1 LTAQTF
7 TLNPLTSAGAQQNGF
22 HLYNFSA
29 FAQYST
35 VDQSWINLVDTLS
48 GSPGTPLPSYTS
60 VSGFSASVGLHVG
73 GVEGA
78 RSNFS
83 LIYSPTF
90 SYTTYGQSS
99 SQLAHTLAFSWS
111 RKLAPQW
118 QLSVSASGVEGA
130 FDQFLFSPTNAQNV
144 ASLVGTAQELAG
156 QFLTGQSSNP
166 SIAAGTGAAATV
178 TPQVQLF
185 YGDRILSAMT
195 QVGLSYS
202 HSPRMTFGITAS
214 GSRMQHLK
222 TSSSLGSDYFFIPE
236 NTNVGFGGS
245 FSYLLSERTS
255 LMGSVQYG
263 RGMSSI
269 YNEQS
274 GAALMGLGRKLTQN
288 WFTDFAAGGG
298 YILPIQSTASTSANG
313 RGKQWEANGKI
324 GYRSRTNTLVAS
336 ADRSL
341 SDLYGAGA
349 AATLALSGG
358 WNWRKPGR
366 KWALQAGAEED
377 LLSGQ
382 AVAADLATHGF
393 RANAGIYLNLSRRSS
408 VVVQYSY
415 DTFWGTFPS
424 VSSATSST
432 TGQPVRFAQNSI
444 RLNFGFGAGGGS
456 GSPGSPGAPTAAP

>member
-1 LTAQTF
+1 L
-7 TLNPLTSAGAQQNGF
+7 
-22 HLYNFSA
+22 
-29 FAQYST
+29 
-35 VDQSWINLVDTLS
+35 
-48 GSPGTPLPSYTS
+48 
-60 VSGFSASVGLHVG
+60 
-73 GVEGA
+73 EGDF
-78 RSNFS
+78 N
-83 LIYSPTF
+83 
-90 SYTTYGQSS
+90 
-99 SQLAHTLAFSWS
+99 
-111 RKLAPQW
+111 
-118 QLSVSASGVEGA
+118 
-130 FDQFLFSPTNAQNV
+130 QFLFSPTNAQNV

-156 QFLTGQSSNP
+156 EFLTGQSSNP

-185 YGDRILSAMT
+185 FGDRVLSAMT

-202 HSPRMTFGITAS
+202 HSPRMTFGISAN

-222 TSSSLGSDYFFIPE
+222 SSLSLGSDYYLVPE

-274 GAALMGLGRKLTQN
+274 GAA
-288 WFTDFAAGGG
+288 GGG
-298 YILPIQSTASTSANG
+298 YILPIQSAAVASANG

-324 GYRSRTNTLVAS
+324 GYRSRTHTLVAS
-336 ADRSL
+336 ANRSL

-349 AATLALSGG
+349 AATLAFSGG

-382 AVAADLATHGF
+382 AVASDLATHGF

-415 DTFWGTFPS
+415 DTFWGTLPS
-424 VSSATSST
+424 VSSVSSST

-456 GSPGSPGAPTAAP
+456 GSPGAPTAAP